1 LLTRIP
7 KEVVD
12 EVVEEEIEEVME
24 EVVEEE
30 KVDPF
35 GKNIDDGTLQTT
47 QVSFMYL
54 EGTSML

>member
-1 LLTRIP
+1 M
-7 KEVVD
+7 D

-54 EGTSML
+54 EGTSTL